1 MKSYL
6 FVSLALL
13 FAVWGH
19 AQNSITG
26 TITAANDGMPIPA
39 TIHIP
44 QLEKGTIANN
54 NGIYTI
60 NNIPNGT
67 YTVVYSYLGFATI
80 SEKTQFVNG
89 TIITR
94 DVILEESAVEIEEVI
109 ISTPFHK
116 LQSDNVMKVERVSTD
131 ALNSRGAVTLAE
143 GITNIPGVNSVST
156 GLGIGKPVIRGLSS
170 NRVLTY
176 AQGVRLENQQFGD
189 EHGLGINEAG
199 IESVEVIKGP
209 ASLLYGSDALG
220 GVLYLNPER
229 FASSNTTEGDLRSSF
244 FSNTI
249 GFGNT
254 AGFRSSGE
262 QFKFLARTTYVTHS
276 DYETGDGDRVTNS
289 RFNETD
295 LKTGIRFQNNALKST
310 FRYNYNRSNIGIPEE
325 IAAQTTSKSLIIP
338 YQKIDNHLLSLEN
351 TFYFNNSSLDAK
363 FGYTFNDRSEFE
375 DHHEEEE
382 DEEGEGNHEEGEEGE
397 EAALRLKLNTLS
409 YDLKYNLPELGN
421 FETIVGI
428 QGLYQTNE
436 NFGEEILIPDATK
449 IDFGIFATTHYHLE
463 KVDLQAGL
471 RYDHRSINTDA
482 ARDMADPDFI
492 PALDK
497 NFSSF
502 NAAIGAKIVLAEP
515 VDLRIN
521 LASGFRAP
529 NLAELTSNGEHE
541 GTNRYEVGDPNLENE
556 QNVQLDVSAGFRN
569 KHVEIFG
576 SGFYNLVNNYI
587 FIEPTGMMIE
597 DSFVFNYKQN
607 DAYLYGGEFGLHLH
621 PHPLDWLHLESSFE
635 SVVGRLKNV
644 DSDLP
649 LIPAN
654 TVSNTFRVEFEDGSL
669 RKQTYV
675 FLGMRN
681 TLKQSNISEF
691 ETPTP
696 GYTLINTGV
705 GGTLQF
711 EQLQLDLGLSV
722 TNLFNTTYIAHL
734 SRLKVDGIPN
744 MGRNLKLSVKATL

>member
-1 MKSYL
+1 MDLNPRKNMNRLFILLGLLL
-6 FVSLALL
+6 FVGSGELAAQMTAKSPLAPTSDATEL
-13 FAVWGH
+13 NINDWSIYADQESSTYFIDFEQLAVNVNKIMVKNTDGQVLW
-19 AQNSITG
+19 QEDVFDLPVNSI
-26 TITAANDGMPIPA
+26 
-39 TIHIP
+39 
-44 QLEKGTIANN
+44 
-54 NGIYTI
+54 
-60 NNIPNGT
+60 
-67 YTVVYSYLGFATI
+67 
-80 SEKTQFVNG
+80 
-89 TIITR
+89 
-94 DVILEESAVEIEEVI
+94 
-109 ISTPFHK
+109 
-116 LQSDNVMKVERVSTD
+116 
-131 ALNSRGAVTLAE
+131 
-143 GITNIPGVNSVST
+143 
-156 GLGIGKPVIRGLSS
+156 
-170 NRVLTY
+170 
-176 AQGVRLENQQFGD
+176 
-189 EHGLGINEAG
+189 
-199 IESVEVIKGP
+199 
-209 ASLLYGSDALG
+209 
-220 GVLYLNPER
+220 
-229 FASSNTTEGDLRSSF
+229 
-244 FSNTI
+244 
-249 GFGNT
+249 
-254 AGFRSSGE
+254 
-262 QFKFLARTTYVTHS
+262 
-276 DYETGDGDRVTNS
+276 YE
-289 RFNETD
+289 
-295 LKTGIRFQNNALKST
+295 
-310 FRYNYNRSNIGIPEE
+310 
-325 IAAQTTSKSLIIP
+325 
-338 YQKIDNHLLSLEN
+338 
-351 TFYFNNSSLDAK
+351 LD
-363 FGYTFNDRSEFE
+363 
-375 DHHEEEE
+375 
-382 DEEGEGNHEEGEEGE
+382 
-397 EAALRLKLNTLS
+397 
-409 YDLKYNLPELGN
+409 
-421 FETIVGI
+421 
-428 QGLYQTNE
+428 
-436 NFGEEILIPDATK
+436 
-449 IDFGIFATTHYHLE
+449 
-463 KVDLQAGL
+463 
-471 RYDHRSINTDA
+471 
-482 ARDMADPDFI
+482 
-492 PALDK
+492 
-497 NFSSF
+497 FSSF

-621 PHPLDWLHLESSFE
+621 PHPLDWLNLESSFE

-644 DSDLP
+644 ESDLP

-696 GYTLINTGV
+696 GYTLFNTGV